1 MRAIILAAGLGKRLR
16 PFTYSNPKCMVPLV
30 GKPLLYRQ
38 IRCLRKQ
45 GVSNILIV
53 GGYLASKLKVDGVE
67 IIINS
72 KFSETNM
79 VYSLFCAASWIDNDE
94 DIIISYGDIVYE
106 ENVLLNL
113 ISLDAPIVVSVD
125 KQWQKL
131 WSRRMVDP
139 LSDAETLKLVDKNRI
154 VEIGLKPSNYE
165 EIEGQFMGL
174 IKIQKQNIQK
184 LYKIWHN
191 LNIQHDCKKMFMT
204 EFIQHLINKGF
215 NVRASFT
222 DGGWLEVDSFQD
234 LALYEKMYLDGELKN
249 FIGLN

>member
-1 MRAIILAAGLGKRLR
+1 
-16 PFTYSNPKCMVPLV
+16 
-30 GKPLLYRQ
+30 
-38 IRCLRKQ
+38 
-45 GVSNILIV
+45 
-53 GGYLASKLKVDGVE
+53 
-67 IIINS
+67 
-72 KFSETNM
+72 
-79 VYSLFCAASWIDNDE
+79 
-94 DIIISYGDIVYE
+94 
-106 ENVLLNL
+106 
-113 ISLDAPIVVSVD
+113 
-125 KQWQKL
+125 
-131 WSRRMVDP
+131 
-139 LSDAETLKLVDKNRI
+139 
-154 VEIGLKPSNYE
+154 
-165 EIEGQFMGL
+165 MGL